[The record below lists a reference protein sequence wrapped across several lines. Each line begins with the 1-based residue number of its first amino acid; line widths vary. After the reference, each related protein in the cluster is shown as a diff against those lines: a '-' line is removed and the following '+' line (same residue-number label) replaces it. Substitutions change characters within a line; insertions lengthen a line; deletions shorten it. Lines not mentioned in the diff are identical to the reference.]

1 MYKIENECGNYY
13 TTFIYWIKSF
23 IGFIDNGH
31 WWEEQNKNILRD
43 IQFMLNMYV
52 FHIQLML
59 VGVNTAVEISSLCI
73 QTLDFQSIYLCVNHL
88 PWCSAWDRFSGCFKS
103 DECSDDGKY
112 TPHINKTMP
121 PKLETEANRNQPHPQ
136 QCSSLQIRKD
146 VLVTEVNQYI
156 LHQNHIS

>member
-1 MYKIENECGNYY
+1 
-13 TTFIYWIKSF
+13 
-23 IGFIDNGH
+23 
-31 WWEEQNKNILRD
+31 
-43 IQFMLNMYV
+43 MLYMYV

-156 LHQNHIS
+156 LHQNHIQCIIKCIFLHKIKFVLEYLTKLVCLLLPDQLT

>member
-1 MYKIENECGNYY
+1 
-13 TTFIYWIKSF
+13 
-23 IGFIDNGH
+23 
-31 WWEEQNKNILRD
+31 
-43 IQFMLNMYV
+43 MLNMYV

-59 VGVNTAVEISSLCI
+59 VGDNTAVEISSLCI

-136 QCSSLQIRKD
+136 QCSSLVRF
-146 VLVTEVNQYI
+146 EVSLLPLDQDNLCHHQGGYQDQHH
-156 LHQNHIS
+156 LHVHRLMTPVFLMEPLMLNPPSFFFW

>member
-1 MYKIENECGNYY
+1 MSVV
-13 TTFIYWIKSF
+13 TTTQLSF
-23 IGFIDNGH
+23 IELNPILVLLTSVID
-31 WWEEQNKNILRD
+31 EKNKTKTYSEIYSLCWTY
-43 IQFMLNMYV
+43 YV

-59 VGVNTAVEISSLCI
+59 VGLNTAVEIWSLCI

-146 VLVTEVNQYI
+146 VLVTEVNQCI

>member
-1 MYKIENECGNYY
+1 
-13 TTFIYWIKSF
+13 
-23 IGFIDNGH
+23 
-31 WWEEQNKNILRD
+31 
-43 IQFMLNMYV
+43 MLNMYV

-156 LHQNHIS
+156 TSSKPYIIKCIFLHKIKFVLEYLTKLVCLPLPDQLT